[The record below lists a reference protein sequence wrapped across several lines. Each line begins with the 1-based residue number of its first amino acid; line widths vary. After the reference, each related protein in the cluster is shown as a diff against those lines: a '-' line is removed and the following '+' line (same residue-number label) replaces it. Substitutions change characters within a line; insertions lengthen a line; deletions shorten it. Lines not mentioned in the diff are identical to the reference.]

1 MSEDTVQQAWCG
13 ECGHQYE
20 DPSAVAATPGDQRPP
35 CPRCGS
41 HRVSFG
47 MMLSATAATSASMTG
62 HKPPGSGGESVRVAR
77 GGEDPRVA
85 GADVDP
91 AGELSDHVEGHASSK
106 DSSELRA
113 ATVLVEH
120 LNAGGAHWGPPTL
133 YRGKEIG
140 VDAVTADGAERL
152 QIQVTTPE
160 RSAWA
165 LLAKQHRVERL
176 DPGVHDAVDAIKAA
190 IEDKTLFSELGEI
203 VLALDATDS
212 PRYALRA
219 VADAFLAQHVA
230 WAGGIGY
237 QAIWLVGPVAELVHR
252 LDV

>member
-1 MSEDTVQQAWCG
+1 MI
-13 ECGHQYE
+13 
-20 DPSAVAATPGDQRPP
+20 
-35 CPRCGS
+35 
-41 HRVSFG
+41 
-47 MMLSATAATSASMTG
+47 LSATVTTSASMTG
-62 HKPPGSGGESVRVAR
+62 YMPPGIGGESVRLSR

-91 AGELSDHVEGHASSK
+91 VGELSDQIEGRASSK

-113 ATVLVEH
+113 AVLLVEH
-120 LNAGGAHWGPPTL
+120 LNARGAHWAPPTL
-133 YRGKEIG
+133 YRGREIG
-140 VDAVTADGAERL
+140 VDAVAADDADRL

-165 LLAKQHRVERL
+165 LLAKQHRLERS

-190 IEDKTLFSELGEI
+190 IEGKTQFSELGEI

-212 PRYALRA
+212 PRYALGA
-219 VADAFLAQHVA
+219 VADAFLALHA
-230 WAGGIGY
+230 TWAAGVGY
-237 QAIWLVGPVAELVHR
+237 QAIWLVGPVADLVHR